1 MNSKLQAWCDSLLEL
16 SWLTALI
23 ISPIF
28 FNVHSD
34 RVFEPDKITLIRS
47 VALFMIFVWIVRF
60 IDGRNSGGRE
70 WENLDRFRWNG
81 ADSVW
86 RKPFVLPLIA
96 VVSLYIISTL
106 FSVTPAV
113 SWAGSYQRLQGTYT
127 TLSYIAIFF
136 VMIASLREES
146 QVHRLVTTAIIVSI
160 PVALYGMLQRLGLD
174 PLPWGGDTSS
184 RIAGHMGNAIFL
196 AAWLIMIT
204 PLTLG
209 RIISSFTNILTDE
222 DLNIADIIRSSIYI
236 FVLAIQLMSI
246 YWTFSRGP
254 LLGLLVG
261 IFAFVTI
268 FLVALR
274 NADQDQN
281 GLSSR
286 DILISSIGLIIGLA
300 SLVLSGYLRPAIGD
314 LGALAISLGAILVY
328 AIIIFVMVA
337 TQTGWRWLW
346 LSWLLLSLYGVI
358 WFGIFNTYDLYPDAV
373 RNAPVLDKVIGN
385 YEAWR
390 QIPGV
395 GRYGTLLNSESRT
408 GKVRIFIWRG
418 AVDLI
423 MPHEPL
429 EFPDGSTDSW
439 NAIRPLIGYG
449 PEAMYV
455 AYNRFYPPEL
465 GTVEARN
472 ASPDRSHNETW
483 DAFVITGLLGF
494 MAWQWLYVSIFAQTF
509 SWLGVLRSRRD
520 RLLLIG
526 LWIVMGLIVG
536 GAFSATRGIEFF
548 GVAYPAGSIF
558 GLIVYLV
565 YYAVTYK
572 PSGADE
578 EVRDPF
584 SRNNITMIAVIG
596 AILAFY
602 VEIHFG
608 IAIVSTRTYFFA
620 YTALLF
626 AIGHTLKDTVAVSDA
641 ILASDVAEI
650 SATESVP
657 AEDEPSSPK
666 KKKGRGRAAPKK
678 GGRSSRSRGSSGGG
692 QPVGDWVRP
701 TMIWTFVLAMM
712 LGTLAFNYTVYTP
725 DPQNPIQT
733 LDDIPTAFEVFQ
745 QSMFVNPRENFSPSP
760 YIFLITIM
768 SWALGS
774 LVALSEMAK
783 NKLYVVTA
791 SAADRNSQRDTITGY
806 ALLLAAVVLA
816 GLFIYGFFFNIGNLS
831 NLGRIGYIT
840 VAPLAAL
847 ICGLTG
853 VRLVAA
859 DEQGPVLAA
868 AVGLAGI
875 GLALPMMLTGETVA
889 IWIGVIT
896 LAGGILLLAL
906 FWNKATMALAWPAL
920 FVSLGSLLI
929 GLAYQLRHASRLRQ
943 SFITPSSITAQ
954 TAETV
959 RRVVEAEEFS
969 SILSLFY
976 IFVFVLI
983 LVMGLLV
990 IRDRWTSRME
1000 LGSVT
1005 ALGSMSFLLLGCF
1018 YLINVSNLSIIQSDI
1033 IYKRGKPW
1041 DNQASR
1047 SQENPELASAYW
1059 DNSIAI
1065 YERALELAPRE
1076 DFYYLWLGRAY
1087 LEKSAY
1093 LDGEQQNNILNTA
1106 QNALFTAQDINPLN
1120 TDHTANLARLN
1131 SRWASLEQSGSP
1143 ARDERVENAT
1153 NFYQASVALSPQN
1166 STIRNEYA
1174 RMNFAFTQECEPT
1187 FDIYEASIQ
1196 ADPLFADTQ
1205 YQYAEA
1211 LTQCALREEGE
1222 TRSSFYPQIFEA
1234 YETGTA
1240 LERSK
1245 DVQTQ
1250 RWAEAGQRLEQIGG
1264 YDEAVQAFENV
1275 LENPTEQIPAWRSR
1289 FLIANTYAQA
1299 GDTDLAR
1306 NFAEQ
1311 ALTEAP
1317 ADAAAQIEAF
1327 IANLN

>member
-16 SWLTALI
+16 SWLTALV

-47 VALFMIFVWIVRF
+47 IALFMVVVWAVRF
-60 IDGRNSGGRE
+60 VEGRE
-70 WENLDRFRWNG
+70 WENLDRFRWSSP
-81 ADSVW
+81 DSVW
-86 RKPFVLPLIA
+86 RKPFVLPLMA
-96 VVSLYIISTL
+96 VITLYIISTL

-136 VMIASLREES
+136 VMIAALREES
-146 QVHRLVTTAIIVSI
+146 QIHRLVTTAIIVSI
-160 PVALYGMLQRLGLD
+160 PVSLYGMLQRLGLD
-174 PLPWGGDTSS
+174 PLPWGGDTSQ

-196 AAWLIMIT
+196 AAWLIMVV

-222 DLNIADIIRSSIYI
+222 DLNVADIIRSSIYI

-274 NADQDQN
+274 NSDQEQN
-281 GLSSR
+281 SLSGR
-286 DILISSIGLIIGLA
+286 DILVASIGLIIGLVC
-300 SLVLSGYLRPAIGD
+300 LILSGYLRPTIGD
-314 LGALAISLGAILVY
+314 FGALGLSLGAIVIY
-328 AIIIFVMVA
+328 AIVIFVMVA

-358 WFGIFNTYDLYPDAV
+358 WFGIFNTYDLYPEPV
-373 RNAPVLDKVIGN
+373 RNAPVLDKVIDN

-423 MPHEPL
+423 LPHEPL
-429 EFPDGSTDSW
+429 EFPDGSTDSF
-439 NAIRPLIGYG
+439 NFLRPLIGYG

-494 MAWQWLYVSIFAQTF
+494 LAWQWLYVSIFAQTF

-520 RLLLIG
+520 RNLLIG

-536 GAFSATRGIEFF
+536 GAFSVTRGIEFF
-548 GVAYPAGSIF
+548 GVAFPAGSIF

-565 YYAVTYK
+565 YYAVSYT
-572 PSGADE
+572 PTDSSG

-620 YTALLF
+620 YAALLF
-626 AIGHTLKDTVAVSDA
+626 AIGHTLKDTVAASDE
-641 ILASDVAEI
+641 ILAMEAATA
-650 SATESVP
+650 SATEEVVEES
-657 AEDEPSSPK
+657 APSSK
-666 KKKGRGRAAPKK
+666 KKKGKGRSAPKK
-678 GGRSSRSRGSSGGG
+678 GGRSSRSRGSSSSRG
-692 QPVGDWVRP
+692 PVGEWVRP

-725 DPQNPIQT
+725 NPENPIQT
-733 LDDIPTAFEVFQ
+733 LADIPTAFEVFQ

-760 YIFLITIM
+760 YIYLITIM

-783 NKLYVVTA
+783 NNLYTINATA
-791 SAADRNSQRDTITGY
+791 ANRKEQRDTITGY
-806 ALLLAAVVLA
+806 VLLVAAVILA
-816 GLFIYGFFFNIGNLS
+816 GLFIYGFFFNVANLS

-840 VAPLAAL
+840 IAPLAAL
-847 ICGLTG
+847 ICAITG
-853 VRLVAA
+853 VRLVS
-859 DEQGPVLAA
+859 DDDQGPILAA

-875 GLALPMMLTGETVA
+875 GLALPMMLTGETTA
-889 IWIGVIT
+889 IWLGIIS
-896 LAGGILLLAL
+896 LAGGILLLSL

-929 GLAYQLRHASRLRQ
+929 GLAYQMLHASRLRQ

-959 RRVVEAEEFS
+959 RRVIEAEEFS
-969 SILSLFY
+969 SILGLFY
-976 IFVFVLI
+976 IFVFFLIIAMAVL
-983 LVMGLLV
+983 VV
-990 IRDRWTSRME
+990 RDRWTGRAE
-1000 LGSVT
+1000 NGSIPAFG
-1005 ALGSMSFLLLGCF
+1005 ALVILLPLCF
-1018 YLINVSNLSIIQSDI
+1018 YFVNTSNLSIIKSDI

-1041 DNQASR
+1041 DNQATR

-1059 DNSIAI
+1059 DNTIAI

-1087 LEKSAY
+1087 LEKSSY
-1093 LDGEQQNNILNTA
+1093 LEGTARDQILNTA
-1106 QNALFTAQDINPLN
+1106 QSSLFTAQDINPLN

-1131 SRWASLEQSGSP
+1131 SRWASLEQAGSP
-1143 ARDERVENAT
+1143 AREERVENAT
-1153 NFYQASVALSPQN
+1153 EFYQASVALSPQN
-1166 STIRNEYA
+1166 STIQNEYA
-1174 RMNFAFTQECEPT
+1174 RMTFAFTQECEPT
-1187 FDIYEASIQ
+1187 FEIYEASIES
-1196 ADPLFADTQ
+1196 DPLFPDTQ

-1211 LTQCALREEGE
+1211 LAQCALREEGE
-1222 TRSSFYPQIFEA
+1222 SREAFYPQIFDA
-1234 YETGTA
+1234 YESGTA
-1240 LERSK
+1240 LERS
-1245 DVQTQ
+1245 DEAQTQ

-1264 YDEAVQAFENV
+1264 YDEAVVAFTNV
-1275 LENPTEQIPAWRSR
+1275 LENPSEQIPVWRAQ
-1289 FLIANTYAQA
+1289 FLIANTYSQA
-1299 GDTDLAR
+1299 GDLAQAR

-1311 ALTEAP
+1311 ALTTAP
-1317 ADAAAQIEAF
+1317 ADAATQIEAF
-1327 IANLN
+1327 IGNLN